1 MFRRGGPSPLAAVGS
16 GSGWT
21 VGPFSHSPQAIGVR
35 IQPQA
40 EAASAQTFRGT
51 CPFHP
56 DSQWEETIKLVFAMD
71 FHGGPVVR
79 NTGDAVLIPGHGI
92 KIPQATWCGQ
102 KSEPLKTMNHYMH
115 T

>member
-1 MFRRGGPSPLAAVGS
+1 MLISEVSWLPMSQSPGRSTQRSPLNSLSLFRGGGPSPLAAVGS

-79 NTGDAVLIPGHGI
+79 ILCF
-92 KIPQATWCGQ
+92 Q
-102 KSEPLKTMNHYMH
+102 
-115 T
+115 